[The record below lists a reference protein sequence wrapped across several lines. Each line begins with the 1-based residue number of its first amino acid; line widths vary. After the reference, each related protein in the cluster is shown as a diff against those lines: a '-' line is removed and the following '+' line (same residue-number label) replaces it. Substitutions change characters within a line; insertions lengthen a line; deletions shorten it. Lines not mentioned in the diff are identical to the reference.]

1 MKSLDVKALKI
12 LMRSGRATW
21 AELGQLLGLSAPSAA
36 DRVRKLE
43 QCGVIRGYAALV
55 DPASVGYPLTAYVSV
70 SLASHRNRAAFL
82 RAISKM
88 DQVVECHHVSCEDDY
103 LLKVRCRGTQDL
115 DHLLATQL
123 KDKLG
128 VARTRT
134 TIVLSTAK
142 ESVRVPIAAAEGRC
156 GALWEGAT
164 KLMGRTSTVER
175 WHQTPRRG

>member
-1 MKSLDVKALKI
+1 MSIPSFSNRTPLKSLDTKTLKL

-43 QCGVIRGYAALV
+43 QRGVIRGYAALV
-55 DPASVGYPLTAYVSV
+55 DPASVGHPLTAYISV

-82 RAISKM
+82 RAIDKM
-88 DQVVECHHVSCEDDY
+88 DQVAECHHLAGDDDY

-115 DHLLATQL
+115 DHLLAKEL

-142 ESVRVPIAAAEGRC
+142 ESVLVPIDAAD
-156 GALWEGAT
+156 
-164 KLMGRTSTVER
+164 
-175 WHQTPRRG
+175 

>member
-1 MKSLDVKALKI
+1 MGSFDVKALKL
-12 LMRSGRATW
+12 LMRNGRASW
-21 AELGQLLGLSAPSAA
+21 AELGEFLGLSAPSAA

-43 QCGVIRGYAALV
+43 QRGVIRGYAALV

-88 DQVVECHHVSCEDDY
+88 DQVVECHHVACEDDY

-142 ESVRVPIAAAEGRC
+142 ESVRVPIDAAD
-156 GALWEGAT
+156 
-164 KLMGRTSTVER
+164 
-175 WHQTPRRG
+175 

>member
-1 MKSLDVKALKI
+1 MSIPLFRRKISISSLDVKALQT
-12 LMRSGRATW
+12 LMRNGRTTW
-21 AELGQLLGLSAPSAA
+21 AELGQLLGLSAPSTA

-43 QCGVIRGYAALV
+43 QRGIIRSYAALV
-55 DPASVGYPLTAYVSV
+55 DPALVGYPLTAYVSV

-88 DQVVECHHVSCEDDY
+88 DQVAECHHVAGDDDY

-142 ESVRVPIAAAEGRC
+142 ESVRVPIDAAD
-156 GALWEGAT
+156 
-164 KLMGRTSTVER
+164 
-175 WHQTPRRG
+175 

>member
-1 MKSLDVKALKI
+1 MSTPSFNRTGLLKSMDVKALRL

-43 QCGVIRGYAALV
+43 QRGVIRGYAALV
-55 DPASVGYPLTAYVSV
+55 DPAAVGHPLTAYISV
-70 SLASHRNRAAFL
+70 SLASHRNRSAFL
-82 RAISKM
+82 RAIDKM
-88 DQVVECHHVSCEDDY
+88 EQVAECHHVAGDDDY

-115 DHLLATQL
+115 DHLLAKEL

-142 ESVRVPIAAAEGRC
+142 ESVRVPIAAAE
-156 GALWEGAT
+156 
-164 KLMGRTSTVER
+164 
-175 WHQTPRRG
+175 